1 LPGLSHVTSLSWSVP
16 FAPPSLE
23 AGLSLE
29 RELPRVLR
37 VGTPAD
43 LVLRAVAPG
52 GLPVTV
58 VLGLPAGVDVVT
70 SSLEALQEQGTI
82 DSFTVSEGTVTL
94 QAPARA
100 QGALF
105 MARLVVVP
113 TLAGAVRERLASVS
127 TDESEVFVPP
137 LVWRIE
143 P

>member
-1 LPGLSHVTSLSWSVP
+1 
-16 FAPPSLE
+16 
-23 AGLSLE
+23 
-29 RELPRVLR
+29 LR